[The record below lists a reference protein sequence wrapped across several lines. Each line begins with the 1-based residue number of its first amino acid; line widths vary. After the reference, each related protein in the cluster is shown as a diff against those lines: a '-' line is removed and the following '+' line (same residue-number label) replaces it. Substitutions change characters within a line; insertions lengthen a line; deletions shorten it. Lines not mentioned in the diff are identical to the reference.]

1 MKKISVKNNTNIKGL
16 SSTQVIVCLIC
27 FLLSFFITVQ
37 VRTINKSESDILRL
51 KTENELRDE
60 IEQWKGMYNTSASKI
75 NELNKKIEEYR
86 ADFSSTDD
94 KIALIKKELDT
105 ANVLAGTSQ
114 VKGRGITVKLDDTA
128 ALAQIAIDAGYYDRN
143 VYIIHDTDIMSIINE
158 LAAAGAEAFS
168 VNGQRIISTSAI
180 RCVGPVIQIN
190 GVNVAAPFTILAI
203 GEPDTLVGALNLR
216 GGIISEVK
224 EAKIDVTIEKH
235 DEIVIPAYDKVIEY
249 QYAIPVTEEE

>member
-190 GVNVAAPFTILAI
+190 GVNVAAPFTISAI